1 MPDARIAEILAI
13 ISQNNGIEMEK
24 LQLDTTLDELGLTS
38 LKLIEAVFEIEER
51 FNVEISTDGIL
62 MTQEVTVGEL
72 TQRVLDTIDAKFL
85 RPKAME
91 T

>member
-1 MPDARIAEILAI
+1 LAI
-13 ISQNNGIEMEK
+13 ISQNNGIAMDK
-24 LQLDTTLDELGLTS
+24 LQLDTTLDDLGLTS

-72 TQRVLDTIDAKFL
+72 TQRVLDTIDAEFL

>member
-1 MPDARIAEILAI
+1 MPDPRIAEILAI
-13 ISQNNGIEMEK
+13 ISQNNGIPMEK
-24 LQLDTTLDELGLTS
+24 LQFDTTLDELGLTS

-51 FNVEISTDGIL
+51 YDVEISTDNIL

-72 TQRVLDTIDAKFL
+72 TKRVLDTIDAKLL

>member
-13 ISQNNGIEMEK
+13 ISRNNGIEMEK

-51 FNVEISTDGIL
+51 YNVEISTDSIL